1 MQEWMQQFQSDDPPS
16 ADIIEA
22 ALVDFGYYHAPKDAK
37 RMYAE
42 LTNHH
47 LLGYAGGVLDQP
59 DEYWDDMA
67 TMQWLSLW
75 VKHVAPMP
83 RMQQTSV
90 FDTLRSEER
99 LDGSWLNN
107 GE

>member
-1 MQEWMQQFQSDDPPS
+1 MQHFQSESPPS
-16 ADIIEA
+16 NEDIED
-22 ALVDFGYYHAPKDAK
+22 ALLDFGFYHTVGQVT

-42 LTNHH
+42 YTNKG
-47 LLGYAGGVLDQP
+47 LLGYAGGVLEQP

-67 TMQWLSLW
+67 TMQWLSLY

-83 RMQQTSV
+83 RMEQISV
-90 FDTLRSEER
+90 FETLRDENR
-99 LDGSWLNN
+99 FGGNWITRH